1 MVFISSY
8 TLCCFALCAAAFSAA
23 LALPHQ
29 IRPRSTQLP
38 PVSLCKPGGSA
49 PAFFCTDGGAV
60 FVPRGANYI
69 RLWPE
74 DAPTYHRWRRFHTQ
88 LSSASTVAPVT
99 HATAHSLL
107 YTTRKTKRKL
117 QVANPLPLALPSTVY
132 IGTCLDDDNGDDLSL
147 NITSAVTALSGAG
160 YNVVRVFIDHGDGT
174 RTDSVGGYSPGDA
187 SVALGKECASSP
199 QFASSL
205 SHAGGRYM
213 DTFASFVS
221 LANAHGIY
229 VAPTLETPEGCPV
242 NAFFQRMFP
251 SRSYP
256 APNTQYL
263 DADGQAAKAWYAA
276 AFMNETVTR
285 LGASSG
291 IFALL
296 LENEAYYQNDMLPF
310 SSTAPA
316 PQWPTAAG
324 V

>member
-74 DAPTYHRWRRFHTQ
+74 DAPAYHRWRRFHKQ
-88 LSSASTVAPVT
+88 LSSASAVAPVT

-187 SVALGKECASSP
+187 RQRVRVLPAV
-199 QFASSL
+199 
-205 SHAGGRYM
+205 R
-213 DTFASFVS
+213 FVS
-221 LANAHGIY
+221 L
-229 VAPTLETPEGCPV
+229 
-242 NAFFQRMFP
+242 
-251 SRSYP
+251 S
-256 APNTQYL
+256 
-263 DADGQAAKAWYAA
+263 
-276 AFMNETVTR
+276 
-285 LGASSG
+285 
-291 IFALL
+291 
-296 LENEAYYQNDMLPF
+296 
-310 SSTAPA
+310 
-316 PQWPTAAG
+316 
-324 V
+324 